1 MADKKFKKMT
11 SKLLTEGAE
20 PVSTIQTNY
29 TLPLFMSEISN
40 EQETRKD
47 DLFRISKNEQLK
59 FNQR

>member
-1 MADKKFKKMT
+1 MT

-20 PVSTIQTNY
+20 PGSTMQSQANSA
-29 TLPLFMSEISN
+29 LPLFISGISN

-47 DLFRISKNEQLK
+47 DLLRISKNEQSK